1 MSVCIGDTS
10 VYIVG
15 RHKQGAM
22 YYDIVVWQGKQ
33 NWQCMKRYS
42 EFEQLH
48 RSLLASGF
56 VLPGFPRKS
65 IFSSRFSDSFLDE
78 RQNELQNIIRSAV
91 AADPRLTNPA
101 LRNFL
106 GLPSHMQAPSMD
118 YAAALAAPSAP
129 PAGELSSAQA
139 LQGVSSS
146 PVTPA
151 NAQAAPTVQAIA
163 PRNPALGGSVTMAR
177 PVVAASAQ
185 PVTAHAVHASNTPRV
200 GLAGP
205 GANAPRYDV
214 SARPV
219 VGDTQASVC
228 AQPIPVVQATSATP
242 AYAVPAQQPAYAI
255 GTAPAYASSPMPGM
269 AAAHPTYP
277 VAGQVAPP
285 TVQAIAPQ
293 NPALGGSVTM
303 ARPVVAQQPT
313 YAIGTVPAY
322 ASSPMPGMA
331 AAHPTY
337 PLAGQVAPPYA
348 VYPSPGMAAPYAA
361 YPTSAA
367 HHCHGH
373 GQMHAGYNQG
383 HGMLAAGAAGL
394 IGGMMLESALENR
407 HHHHHHQ
414 SGFGFGGDIGFDRG
428 PGLFGSEE
436 VHREVR
442 TDIFGDTETRT
453 EIIDRDMFGHVTDVR
468 ERVVDRDMFG
478 RIEDVREYETTW

>member
-219 VGDTQASVC
+219 VADTQAYVC

-255 GTAPAYASSPMPGM
+255 GTA
-269 AAAHPTYP
+269 
-277 VAGQVAPP
+277 
-285 TVQAIAPQ
+285 
-293 NPALGGSVTM
+293 
-303 ARPVVAQQPT
+303 
-313 YAIGTVPAY
+313 PAY